1 MLCFA
6 AGMYPLLVSGIA
18 SVATNLIDNWSRA
31 SERKAETELVKFQE
45 VLDRVVGPAK
55 SARPSGGVMAR
66 NPLAARIEEL
76 RAALLESPEV
86 RGMIE
91 TGDPGRPATLT
102 LGADGQLVAQT
113 TNGWPRTLALTGEAK
128 LHAQEL
134 AQLLA
139 TRPAA
144 TGTTPAMSFS
154 R

>member
-1 MLCFA
+1 MVCFA

-31 SERKAETELVKFQE
+31 SERKAETERVKFQE

-55 SARPSGGVMAR
+55 TAGASGATKAV
-66 NPLAARIEEL
+66 NPIEARIAEL
-76 RAALLESPEV
+76 RAALLDAPEV
-86 RGMIE
+86 RGLVE
-91 TGDPGRPATLT
+91 TGDPTQPATLQ
-102 LGADGQLVAQT
+102 LGEDGQLVVQT
-113 TNGWPRTLALTGEAK
+113 PNGWPRTLSLSGDAK
-128 LHAQEL
+128 MQAQEL

-139 TRPAA
+139 TRPAV